1 MPLNRK
7 IFDRIATERGLPK
20 MREESVNPS
29 LTLYKDKML
38 SYDNDFYSQII
49 TYQENFYL

>member
-1 MPLNRK
+1 MPQKPK
-7 IFDRIATERGLPK
+7 IVDTIATERGLPK

-29 LTLYKDKML
+29 LTLYKNKML